1 MPFFREISFSI
12 PGYVPFLL
20 WIIVLKLLLDFV
32 IASLYSL
39 LQHCL
44 YLLV

>member
-1 MPFFREISFSI
+1 MSFLREISVSI
-12 PGYVPFLL
+12 PGYIPFLL

>member
-1 MPFFREISFSI
+1 MPSLRDISVSI
-12 PGYVPFLL
+12 PGYIPFLL